1 MEVHE
6 RELTLEELAERV
18 QVPVRTIRFYISEG
32 LLPGPGT
39 RGKGASYGE
48 GHLLRLQL
56 IRRLAEQHVPLA
68 EMRSVMGRL
77 SLEEVQALLAEQE
90 QQAAEL
96 ERRSQAPSPKDY
108 ISALLNRAQD
118 ARQGVPAQKNKQ
130 LPASSN
136 AASSGVYSQR
146 AARPASPK
154 GQAGGKELWYRWELA
169 PGVELHIKA
178 EVEDQYRQ
186 LIERLRWLVGAP
198 EEPPGQ

>member
-1 MEVHE
+1 MEVNE

-18 QVPVRTIRFYISEG
+18 QVPTRTVRFYISEG

-68 EMRSVMGRL
+68 EMRAMVGRL
-77 SLEEVQALLAEQE
+77 SLEEVQALLAEQK

-108 ISALLNRAQD
+108 ISALLNRAEA
-118 ARQGVPAQKNKQ
+118 ARQGVPAQKSAQ
-130 LPASSN
+130 LPTSAP
-136 AASSGVYSQR
+136 AVGSGVYPQR
-146 AARPASPK
+146 SARP
-154 GQAGGKELWYRWELA
+154 
-169 PGVELHIKA
+169 
-178 EVEDQYRQ
+178 
-186 LIERLRWLVGAP
+186 
-198 EEPPGQ
+198 

>member
-1 MEVHE
+1 MEVNE

-68 EMRSVMGRL
+68 EMRALLGRL

-96 ERRSQAPSPKDY
+96 VRKSQAPSPKDY
-108 ISALLNRAQD
+108 ISALLKSAQA
-118 ARQGVPAQKNKQ
+118 ARQGLPAHKSAPPPAQ
-130 LPASSN
+130 PG

-146 AARPASPK
+146 AGRAVPR
-154 GQAGGKELWYRWELA
+154 QGKDLWYRWELA

-178 EVEDQYRQ
+178 DMQDQYRQ
-186 LIERLRWLVGAP
+186 LIERLCWLLGVP
-198 EEPPGQ
+198 EEPPGR

>member
-1 MEVHE
+1 MEVNE

-48 GHLLRLQL
+48 EHWLRLRL

-68 EMRSVMGRL
+68 EMRALVGRL
-77 SLEEVQALLAEQE
+77 SLEEVQALLTEQE

-96 ERRSQAPSPKDY
+96 ERRSQALSPKDY
-108 ISALLNRAQD
+108 ISALLNRAQA
-118 ARQGVPAQKNKQ
+118 ARQGVPAQKSAPP
-130 LPASSN
+130 PASPG
-136 AASSGVYSQR
+136 AASSGAYSQR
-146 AARPASPK
+146 AGRAVPR
-154 GQAGGKELWYRWELA
+154 QGKDLWYRWELA

-198 EEPPGQ
+198 EEPPGR

>member
-1 MEVHE
+1 MEVNE

-68 EMRSVMGRL
+68 EMRSVVGRL

-90 QQAAEL
+90 QQTAEL
-96 ERRSQAPSPKDY
+96 ERRLRAPSPKDY
-108 ISALLNRAQD
+108 ISALLNRAEA
-118 ARQGVPAQKNKQ
+118 ARQGVPAQKSAQ
-130 LPASSN
+130 LPASPS
-136 AASSGVYSQR
+136 AASAGVYSQR
-146 AARPASPK
+146 AARPASSQ
-154 GQAGGKELWYRWELA
+154 GQTGGKELWYRWELA
-169 PGVELHIKA
+169 PGVELHVKA
-178 EVEDQYRQ
+178 EVESQYRQ

-198 EEPPGQ
+198 DEPPGQ